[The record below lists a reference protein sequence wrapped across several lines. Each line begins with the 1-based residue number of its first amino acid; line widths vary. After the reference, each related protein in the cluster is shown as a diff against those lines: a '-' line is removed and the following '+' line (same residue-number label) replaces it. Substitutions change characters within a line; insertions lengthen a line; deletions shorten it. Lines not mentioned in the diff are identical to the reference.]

1 MSDADERLARA
12 ALRRVWP
19 DPESLEGAEIRAIE
33 GGLSPRSF
41 IVVAGARRCVLRLP
55 SRGAVAL
62 LDIETEA
69 RAMRAAAAAG
79 LAPPVVAVDA
89 EAGIL
94 LTEYRVMPWRGDAPR
109 LTANIG
115 RIARVLRALHAI
127 DVDLPQFV
135 AERIAGEYL
144 GALAATARVLPS
156 VERAWADEL
165 VRLSRK
171 FDERH
176 SPAVFCHNDLVA
188 DNVLDNGHELLLID
202 FEYAVRSS
210 PLLDLASLAGMND
223 YTVSQCRELLAA
235 YYDGMPGP
243 SLAELES
250 AVRMVRLMAFF
261 WARVAEQRVAAPD
274 VYSRLATR
282 IGEALQ

>member
-1 MSDADERLARA
+1 MSGDDERTARA

-19 DPESLEGAEIRAIE
+19 DPESLERAEVRALE
-33 GGLSPRSF
+33 GGLWPRSF
-41 IVVAGARRCVLRLP
+41 VVAAGARRCVLRLP
-55 SRGAVAL
+55 SRGAAAL

-94 LTEYRVMPWRGDAPR
+94 LTEYRMTPWRGDAPR
-109 LTANIG
+109 LAVNIG
-115 RIARVLRALHAI
+115 RVARVLRALHAV
-127 DVDLPQFV
+127 DVDLPRFM
-135 AERIAGEYL
+135 AARIAGEYL
-144 GALAATARVLPS
+144 GALEAAARALPP
-156 VERAWADEL
+156 VERMWADEL
-165 VRLSRK
+165 VRLARN
-171 FDERH
+171 FDAD
-176 SPAVFCHNDLVA
+176 AVPTAFCHNDLVA
-188 DNVLDNGHELLLID
+188 DNVLDDGRELLLID
-202 FEYAVRSS
+202 FEYAVCSS

-223 YTVSQCRELLAA
+223 YTAAQRRELLAA
-235 YYDGMPGP
+235 YYDGTPGP
-243 SLAELES
+243 TLVELES